1 MDPGYQRLYK
11 RGILKERLEALGR
24 LMRDCVLCPRQC
36 HVDRLRGEKGF
47 CGLDGNVLM
56 SRGLPHYGE
65 EPPISGRCGAGAL
78 FFSSCNLRCIYCQN
92 YQISHRPTGEDL
104 DCREISRLM
113 LSLQNEGCHNIEA
126 VTATPQLFGFTEALF
141 NACADGLTVPLVYNS
156 SGYENPEVMRL
167 LDGIVDVYLPD
178 FKYGNND
185 DSRLFSHVDDYLSFA
200 LPSLKEMVRQVGDS
214 LDMVDGIA
222 RRGVIIRHL
231 VLPGRVEN
239 SLQVL
244 ELIEKDIS
252 KEVSLSIMSQYTP
265 TPLVKGDPHIGRRV
279 TEKEYQMVVNTAL
292 DMGFGTI
299 FVQEVNDDHI
309 VPDFDRDSPFLW
321 D

>member
-1 MDPGYQRLYK
+1 
-11 RGILKERLEALGR
+11 
-24 LMRDCVLCPRQC
+24 
-36 HVDRLRGEKGF
+36 
-47 CGLDGNVLM
+47 
-56 SRGLPHYGE
+56 
-65 EPPISGRCGAGAL
+65 
-78 FFSSCNLRCIYCQN
+78 
-92 YQISHRPTGEDL
+92 
-104 DCREISRLM
+104 
-113 LSLQNEGCHNIEA
+113 
-126 VTATPQLFGFTEALF
+126 
-141 NACADGLTVPLVYNS
+141 
-156 SGYENPEVMRL
+156 
-167 LDGIVDVYLPD
+167 
-178 FKYGNND
+178 
-185 DSRLFSHVDDYLSFA
+185 
-200 LPSLKEMVRQVGDS
+200 MVRQVGDS

-265 TPLVKGDPHIGRRV
+265 TPLVKGDPNIGRRV